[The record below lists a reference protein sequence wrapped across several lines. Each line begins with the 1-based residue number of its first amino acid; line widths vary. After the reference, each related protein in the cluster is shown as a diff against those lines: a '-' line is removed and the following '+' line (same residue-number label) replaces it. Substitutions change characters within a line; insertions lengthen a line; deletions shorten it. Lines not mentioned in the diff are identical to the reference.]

1 MVRVMA
7 TTIRII
13 ELEDLAL
20 EVVPGLDP
28 RHKSM
33 EANEIREQVNVEIAL
48 QRDTTLQREVILV
61 QEAVNMF
68 VPPVEGTD
76 SGVGEAM
83 DRENKEQMDGEVN
96 DEPEALVQQEA
107 PFPRQE
113 NIRKTAGQ
121 RTRPVVPQ
129 FTLGPIGQSLCASIL
144 SIAWADRWE

>member
-1 MVRVMA
+1 
-7 TTIRII
+7 
-13 ELEDLAL
+13 
-20 EVVPGLDP
+20 
-28 RHKSM
+28 M

-144 SIAWADRWE
+144 SIARVDGWEESLAYGKRAP